1 MDQLLAQRTLSL
13 LHHLMRLVLQLHGS
27 ILANIEGLESQV
39 GHRGTT
45 LSPHHPYSSSMAAW
59 RLWTYPFYYQG
70 YPLHPLTQHIPQ
82 PWHHF
87 HTSNLQYTHHTI
99 MPQNALS
106 VHNHAHLQQN
116 ITASTPQP
124 TLQHHQ
130 PHPEQQIPLLHH
142 ADQKHQEQG
151 VTHQTQT
158 TPPAISH

>member
-1 MDQLLAQRTLSL
+1 
-13 LHHLMRLVLQLHGS
+13 
-27 ILANIEGLESQV
+27 
-39 GHRGTT
+39 
-45 LSPHHPYSSSMAAW
+45 MAASLQTSRAWNPKSDIVALRYHHIIHIPPAW
-59 RLWTYPFYYQG
+59 RPWTYRFYYQG
-70 YPLHPLTQHIPQ
+70 YPLHPLTQHIQQ
-82 PWHHF
+82 PWHHC
-87 HTSNLQYTHHTI
+87 HTSNLKYTHHTI
-99 MPQNALS
+99 TPQNALS
-106 VHNHAHLQQN
+106 VHNHTHLQQN

>member
-1 MDQLLAQRTLSL
+1 
-13 LHHLMRLVLQLHGS
+13 
-27 ILANIEGLESQV
+27 
-39 GHRGTT
+39 
-45 LSPHHPYSSSMAAW
+45 MAASLQTSRAWNPKLDIVALRYHHIIHIPPAW
-59 RLWTYPFYYQG
+59 RPWTYPFYYQG
-70 YPLHPLTQHIPQ
+70 YPLHPLTQHILQ

-87 HTSNLQYTHHTI
+87 HTSNLQYTHRTI

-106 VHNHAHLQQN
+106 VHNHTHLQQN

-151 VTHQTQT
+151 VIHQTQT